1 MSESDGQMM
10 WGVRV
15 ISRVANNVW
24 TCLRPKTSMDCWS
37 VRYKFHC
44 IQRWSSRTNNEIRM
58 TSLIL
63 RRHSLTALEVNVHS
77 GDSPSES
84 SRLQA

>member
-1 MSESDGQMM
+1 MISESDGQMM

-44 IQRWSSRTNNEIRM
+44 IQGGLPEQTMRF
-58 TSLIL
+58 
-63 RRHSLTALEVNVHS
+63 V
-77 GDSPSES
+77 
-84 SRLQA
+84 